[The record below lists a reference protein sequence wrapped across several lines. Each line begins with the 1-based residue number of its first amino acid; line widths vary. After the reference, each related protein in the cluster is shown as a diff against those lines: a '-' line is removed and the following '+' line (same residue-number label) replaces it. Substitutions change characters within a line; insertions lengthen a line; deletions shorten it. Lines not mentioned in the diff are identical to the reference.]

1 MKRLLLTIIATLVF
15 VGCTPDL
22 HKAAREGDADRVREL
37 LDAGADVNVRN
48 ADKQRLQ
55 YTPLHWAAYYGHLE
69 IAEILISRGA
79 DLDAEDPDYSTP
91 LYLAAEQG
99 YPEVVKFLISKGAK
113 VNVKSARWGY
123 TPLHRA
129 AWGPVARRFG
139 QHAETFGA
147 EPEED
152 YKEIVAFLIAKGADI
167 NARDNDGKTAF
178 DQATRSDKGE
188 TAALLRKNGAEHG
201 TIDAAAY
208 GGDIEA
214 VKGFLANGVEVN
226 VKGGSI
232 MGTPLHYAAQAGHL
246 DIVELL
252 LAKGAEVN
260 VTIQVEGGI
269 FNGKTPMDRANSFN
283 HTKIADLLRKHG
295 GKTGEELKAV
305 EPASSGKFKDYY
317 LGPVKIRFREAELAE
332 ELKQSPWTGYGVDG
346 GFPGTVV
353 SALEITD
360 ASGAYSLP
368 ADMVNDL
375 GNPNIGHVRVSQ
387 KGKLLELSMTNS
399 DGAGGHHVLFQV
411 DLAKAQACRFVRVI
425 IEDDFTKTHDWTA
438 LRKKR

>member
-1 MKRLLLTIIATLVF
+1 MKIEKILLSIIATFAL

-55 YTPLHWAAYYGHLE
+55 YTPLHWATYYGHLE
-69 IAEILISRGA
+69 IAAILISRGA
-79 DLDAEDPDYSTP
+79 DLDAEAPTYSTP

-99 YPEVVKFLISKGAK
+99 HPKVVEFLISKGAE
-113 VNVKSARWGY
+113 VNVKSNKWGY

-129 AWGPVARRFG
+129 AWESVTMRKHLGGRTVAE
-139 QHAETFGA
+139 AELNENYLEIVGMLLEKGA
-147 EPEED
+147 KVNARDNGGKTPLDQAVRNGE
-152 YKEIVAFLIAKGADI
+152 KEIVA
-167 NARDNDGKTAF
+167 
-178 DQATRSDKGE
+178 
-188 TAALLRKNGAEHG
+188 LLRKHGGRHG
-201 TIDAAAY
+201 TIDGAAY

-232 MGTPLHYAAQAGHL
+232 MGAPLHYAAQGGHL

-295 GKTGEELKAV
+295 GKTGEELKA
-305 EPASSGKFKDYY
+305 
-317 LGPVKIRFREAELAE
+317 E
-332 ELKQSPWTGYGVDG
+332 EK
-346 GFPGTVV
+346 
-353 SALEITD
+353 
-360 ASGAYSLP
+360 
-368 ADMVNDL
+368 
-375 GNPNIGHVRVSQ
+375 
-387 KGKLLELSMTNS
+387 
-399 DGAGGHHVLFQV
+399 
-411 DLAKAQACRFVRVI
+411 
-425 IEDDFTKTHDWTA
+425 
-438 LRKKR
+438 

>member
-1 MKRLLLTIIATLVF
+1 MKQALLGILAALACAS
-15 VGCTPDL
+15 CTPTL
-22 HKAAREGDADRVREL
+22 HKAVRAGDADRVREL
-37 LDAGADVNVRN
+37 LDAGADVNVRETSN
-48 ADKQRLQ
+48 DRLQ

-79 DLDAEDPDYSTP
+79 DLDAEDPSYSTP

-99 YPEVVKFLISKGAK
+99 HPKVVEFLISKGAK

-129 AWGPVARRFG
+129 AWGPVAMRKHLG
-139 QHAETFGA
+139 AGEAGTVSEAELN
-147 EPEED
+147 EN
-152 YKEIVAFLIAKGADI
+152 YLEIVGMLLDKGAKV
-167 NARDNDGKTAF
+167 NARDNDGKTPL
-178 DQATRSDKGE
+178 DQAIEDGTKE
-188 TAALLRKNGAEHG
+188 TVALLRKHGGEHG
-201 TIDAAAY
+201 TIDGAAY

-260 VTIQVEGGI
+260 VTIQVEGGV

-295 GKTGEELKAV
+295 GKTGEEFA
-305 EPASSGKFKDYY
+305 ERFKDYFV
-317 LGPVKIRFREAELAE
+317 GTIKIRFHQAELSE
-332 ELKQSPWTGYGVDG
+332 DRKRVPWTGYGVDG

-353 SALEITD
+353 TAVEITN
-360 ASGAYSLP
+360 ASGTYSLP
-368 ADMVNDL
+368 ANMVNDL
-375 GNPNIGHVRVSQ
+375 GNPNIGHVHVRQ
-387 KGKLLELSMTNS
+387 NGKLLELSMNNS
-399 DGAGGHHVLFQV
+399 DGAGGHNALFKV
-411 DLAKAQACRFVRVI
+411 DLAKAQACRFVKVAI
-425 IEDDFTKTHDWTA
+425 DDDHTKTHNWTA
-438 LRKKR
+438 LKKRK

>member
-1 MKRLLLTIIATLVF
+1 MKQLLLSIIAALVL
-15 VGCTPDL
+15 VGCTPTL

-48 ADKQRLQ
+48 SSKQGLQ
-55 YTPLHWAAYYGHLE
+55 WTSLHYAAYYGHLE

-91 LYLAAEQG
+91 LYLATEQG
-99 YPEVVKFLISKGAK
+99 YLEVVNFLISKGAK

-147 EPEED
+147 DPEED
-152 YKEIVAFLIAKGADI
+152 YKEIVAFLIAKGAEI
-167 NARDNDGKTAF
+167 NAPDNDGKTAL
-178 DQATRSDKGE
+178 DQATWSDKGE
-188 TAALLRKNGAEHG
+188 TAALLRKHGAEHG

-283 HTKIADLLRKHG
+283 HTKIADLLREHG
-295 GKTGEELKAV
+295 GKTGEELKA
-305 EPASSGKFKDYY
+305 
-317 LGPVKIRFREAELAE
+317 AE
-332 ELKQSPWTGYGVDG
+332 KP
-346 GFPGTVV
+346 
-353 SALEITD
+353 
-360 ASGAYSLP
+360 
-368 ADMVNDL
+368 
-375 GNPNIGHVRVSQ
+375 
-387 KGKLLELSMTNS
+387 
-399 DGAGGHHVLFQV
+399 
-411 DLAKAQACRFVRVI
+411 
-425 IEDDFTKTHDWTA
+425 
-438 LRKKR
+438 